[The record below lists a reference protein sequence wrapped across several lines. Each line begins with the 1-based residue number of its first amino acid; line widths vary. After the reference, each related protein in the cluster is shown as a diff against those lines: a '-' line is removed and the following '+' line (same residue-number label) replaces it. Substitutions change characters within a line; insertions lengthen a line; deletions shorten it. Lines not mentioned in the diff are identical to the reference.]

1 MGFTLED
8 VDEVRGAT
16 MVDKEGAKIGTVE
29 DVFLD
34 RHSGRPAWAA
44 VKTGL
49 FGRKHT
55 LVPITD
61 GILNPNAEVV
71 VPFAKDQV
79 KAAPSIDPGQELT
92 PELEREMWAHYG
104 MSGYEEWSGDDQTQG
119 RGLRDD
125 AQDAAAQ
132 ETAPVVLRL
141 RRVVVVAV
149 APVAGDDPR

>member
-1 MGFTLED
+1 MGFKIED
-8 VDEVRGAT
+8 IDHLRGAT
-16 MVDKEGAKIGTVE
+16 MVDKGASKIGTIE

-34 RHSGRPAWAA
+34 RQSGQPAWAA

-61 GILNPNAEVV
+61 ASLNPDGEVQ

-79 KAAPSIDPGQELT
+79 KEAPNIDPDQEMT
-92 PELEREMWAHYG
+92 PELERKMWEHYG
-104 MSGYEEWSGDDQTQG
+104 MSGYEEWRGDDQT
-119 RGLRDD
+119 RALGLPDESED
-125 AQDAAAQ
+125 AAAQDAA
-132 ETAPVVLRL
+132 PVMVRL

-149 APVAGDDPR
+149 APVDD